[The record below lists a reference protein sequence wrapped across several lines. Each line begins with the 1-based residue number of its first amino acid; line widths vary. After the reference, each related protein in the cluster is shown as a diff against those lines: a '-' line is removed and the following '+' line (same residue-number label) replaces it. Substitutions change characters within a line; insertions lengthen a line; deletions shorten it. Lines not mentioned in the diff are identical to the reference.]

1 MLAQVVALDHKKK
14 EMNYKKQ
21 ILIVLYLISLISLS
35 SQAQNWKKGLAV
47 AGYHIGTVALGAVAD
62 GLYDEGN
69 KEWSHAL
76 HAVEIGAAIGGPFLF
91 KVHRSEALSYIL
103 SYSFIRL
110 SLFDS
115 FYNATRDLP
124 LLYNGTTS
132 IYDKSM
138 NTIPD
143 HGKVWLKS
151 WSLIVGFAIPI
162 YEL

>member
-1 MLAQVVALDHKKK
+1 MKKLLI
-14 EMNYKKQ
+14 
-21 ILIVLYLISLISLS
+21 ILLS
-35 SQAQNWKKGLAV
+35 VIAINATAQNWKKGLAV
-47 AGYHIGTVALGAVAD
+47 ASYHIGTVALGAVAD
-62 GLYDEGN
+62 GLYDNGE

-76 HAVEIGAAIGGPFLF
+76 HAAEIGAAIGGPFVF
-91 KVHRSEALSYIL
+91 HVKRSEALSYIL

-132 IYDKSM
+132 IYDRSM

-143 HGKVWLKS
+143 HGKGFLKS
-151 WSLIVGFAIPI
+151 WSFIVGFAIPI